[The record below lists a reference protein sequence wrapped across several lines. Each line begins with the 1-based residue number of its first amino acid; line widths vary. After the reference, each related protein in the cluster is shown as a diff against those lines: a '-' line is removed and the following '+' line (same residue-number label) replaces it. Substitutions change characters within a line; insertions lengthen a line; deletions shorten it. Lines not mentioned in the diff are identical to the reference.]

1 MKKIFLLLCL
11 GVLLVGCG
19 DTKPRSAMYD
29 PTSVTQSNQ
38 TVSSNDVKDDPPKE
52 ETNTQTET
60 QSTETSQPTE
70 WKNFGVIESY
80 KILDNNIV
88 FELKQKDNRIE
99 LVKVPWVNG
108 IMIKIGEQFQL
119 NHDQSQWTQESNTNQ
134 YGTGWASN

>member
-11 GVLLVGCG
+11 GVLLIGCG

-60 QSTETSQPTE
+60 QSTE
-70 WKNFGVIESY
+70 WKDFGVIESY

-119 NHDQSQWTQESNTNQ
+119 NHDQSQWTQESNTQ
-134 YGTGWASN
+134 EYATDW